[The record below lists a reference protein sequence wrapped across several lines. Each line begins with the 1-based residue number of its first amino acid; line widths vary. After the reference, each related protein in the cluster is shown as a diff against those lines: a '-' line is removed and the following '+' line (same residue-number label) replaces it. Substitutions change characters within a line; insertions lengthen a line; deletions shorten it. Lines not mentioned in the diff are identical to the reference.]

1 MGVNGV
7 GAISATMLQSILDMR
22 QQLDT
27 LEQQLGTGQKSV
39 TYSGLGLDAGLTVSL
54 NAQLASITN
63 YTNAINTVGTRIDIA
78 QTALGQMASFGTD
91 VQSAVSQNSFTLNS
105 DGQTTAQTTALA
117 DLDSYLGLLNTQV
130 GNRYIFSGQASDQ
143 PSVDTMDH
151 ILNGNGA
158 QAGLKQVID
167 ERNQADL
174 GDGLGRLQL
183 TMPTTH
189 SVQLAE
195 DSATSP
201 FGFKLAGV
209 NSSLTG
215 ATVTGPS
222 GSPQTVNVDLGVTN
236 PSPGDTIQY
245 EFNLPDGTTESIT
258 LKATTDNPPGPNQF
272 MIGATADDTA
282 TNLNAALDTAV
293 RKLASTALTAAST
306 VEASNNFFDNPPQ
319 RVGTSPFS
327 GATTLVNGTAAD
339 TVMWYTGGNT
349 AGSIRATATAQID
362 QSITVSYG
370 TQANEQGI
378 RWVLQNIATLA
389 AATYSSADP
398 NASAAA
404 AALNN
409 RVNANLGVPPGTQ
422 SIQNIEA
429 DLAGAQSSMKSATGR
444 QQQTTSTL
452 TNLLQKISTVPQEQ
466 VGAQILAMQTSL
478 QASLQVTA
486 MLSKISLIN
495 YLPA

>member
-1 MGVNGV
+1 MSVNGV
-7 GAISATMLQSILDMR
+7 GAISASMLQSILDMR

-27 LEQQLGTGQKSV
+27 LEQQLGTGQKST

-54 NAQLASITN
+54 NAQLASINNFT
-63 YTNAINTVGTRIDIA
+63 TAINTVGTRIDVA
-78 QTALGQMASFGTD
+78 QTALDQMASFGTN

-105 DGQTTAQTTALA
+105 SGQTTAQTTALA
-117 DLDSYLGLLNTQV
+117 DLDSYLGLLNSQV

-183 TMPTTH
+183 TQPATNE
-189 SVQLAE
+189 VDLAE
-195 DSATSP
+195 DNATSP

-222 GSPQTVNVDLGVTN
+222 GSPKSVNVTLGTSPN
-236 PSPGDTIQY
+236 PGDTIQY
-245 EFNLPDGTTESIT
+245 EFNLPDGTSESIT
-258 LKATTDNPPGPNQF
+258 LKATTDDPPGPNQF
-272 MIGATADDTA
+272 TIGATPDDTA
-282 TNLNAALDTAV
+282 DNLKTALDTSV
-293 RKLASTALTAAST
+293 RTLASTALSAASA

-327 GATTLVNGTAAD
+327 SATTLVNGSAAD
-339 TVMWYTGGNT
+339 TVMWYTGGTT
-349 AGSIRATATAQID
+349 AGSIRSTATAQID

-389 AATYSSADP
+389 ATTYSPADP
-398 NASAAA
+398 NASAAV

-429 DLAGAQSSMKSATGR
+429 DLAGAQSSMKSATDR

-452 TNLLQKISTVPQEQ
+452 TDLLQKISTVPQEQ